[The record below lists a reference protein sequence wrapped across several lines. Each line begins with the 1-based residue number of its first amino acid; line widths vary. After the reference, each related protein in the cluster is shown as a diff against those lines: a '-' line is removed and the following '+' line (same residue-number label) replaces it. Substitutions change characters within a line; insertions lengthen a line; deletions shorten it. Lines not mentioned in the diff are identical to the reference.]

1 MTINAKTS
9 ASAHGQTPDWLLPDP
24 GWEKQKARLWA
35 MTPDERVRAMHAGE
49 LSLRLCLRW
58 ASRRPSEV
66 PLVNGE
72 FAFVALYT
80 PEVADDRGQRELVTE
95 SLVRCPPRRARG
107 EHRSRGSRK
116 PAHRASVSGAR

>member
-9 ASAHGQTPDWLLPDP
+9 AGAHVRTPDWLIPDP
-24 GWEKQKARLWA
+24 RWEEQKARLWS

-49 LSLRLCLRW
+49 LSLRLCLHW

-80 PEVADDRGQRELVTE
+80 PEAADERGQRELVTE
-95 SLVRCPPRRARG
+95 SLLSCPPRPARG
-107 EHRSRGSRK
+107 EHRARGR
-116 PAHRASVSGAR
+116 